1 MQNIC
6 FTKLS
11 ASILILAL
19 AATKAVAQTPQPVTI
34 TVGLQNVVEY
44 QEDVVPSQYAT
55 NPGVTPSSMP
65 KNFLTVT
72 IIGDIVSVNSQPAKG
87 TYIGRTRVLV
97 ASPTPNP
104 GGAIAD
110 ITRTALR
117 EHVFE
122 IQQSDGTPVGTV
134 MSLGFSGG
142 AAPPGA
148 PSNERGNW
156 AIVGGTG
163 AYFGASGEVG
173 GTGGAGRAASMSEDP
188 ANRRINGGTSFPFQL
203 HVIPMSSP
211 TLLSTPAGPAVTHSS
226 DFSLVTA
233 SNPATPNEL
242 LTLFCTGLL
251 PSIEAPSTPF
261 PTSPLT
267 TLDSPVAV
275 TINGEAAQVLGTVG
289 FPGSTNGYQINIRVP
304 GDTQAGTA
312 ALQVSAAWIPG
323 PSVNIS
329 VQPAK

>member
-173 GTGGAGRAASMSEDP
+173 GTGGRGAA
-188 ANRRINGGTSFPFQL
+188 R
-203 HVIPMSSP
+203 
-211 TLLSTPAGPAVTHSS
+211 
-226 DFSLVTA
+226 
-233 SNPATPNEL
+233 
-242 LTLFCTGLL
+242 
-251 PSIEAPSTPF
+251 
-261 PTSPLT
+261 
-267 TLDSPVAV
+267 
-275 TINGEAAQVLGTVG
+275 
-289 FPGSTNGYQINIRVP
+289 
-304 GDTQAGTA
+304 
-312 ALQVSAAWIPG
+312 
-323 PSVNIS
+323 SVD
-329 VQPAK
+329 V